1 MAEGN
6 NLQLRVATTPAIT
19 DLTPLGTSTFPGK
32 LDFGFL
38 DLESGMLQEDF
49 PSLKFESGL
58 AWKIPMRHCPP
69 TGSGLSL
76 VVPCHEPKKKKK
88 KRIEDKLVNGRC

>member
-69 TGSGLSL
+69 TGSGLFL
-76 VVPCHEPKKKKK
+76 VTHQKKKK